1 MNLRMRLAVVFTG
14 NTDGVRN
21 NLANIDRLV
30 DNPLNLRMDGIL
42 DKSGHVPLDGDDLC
56 YQASACAE

>member
-1 MNLRMRLAVVFTG
+1 MLITMAEGEPSIV
-14 NTDGVRN
+14 
-21 NLANIDRLV
+21 
-30 DNPLNLRMDGIL
+30 NLRMDGIL